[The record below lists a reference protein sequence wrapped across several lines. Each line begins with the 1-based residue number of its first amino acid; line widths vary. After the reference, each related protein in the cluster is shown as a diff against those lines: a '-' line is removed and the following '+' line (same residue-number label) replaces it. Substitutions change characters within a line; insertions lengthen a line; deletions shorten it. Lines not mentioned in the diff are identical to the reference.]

1 MIPLLG
7 TGVENKKNR
16 HYETKSK
23 NGSRKMQMRISILLP
38 SCNRST
44 DALLSQWKML
54 MESRRSVKMNTP
66 TNRSNH
72 RGVPRTKIERMI
84 SLRLIHTYGV
94 EDPAG
99 LRCPEFG
106 ASGVE
111 RREEQHF
118 EIWWISDL
126 QERRE
131 GQPRGKTIL
140 TSS

>member
-1 MIPLLG
+1 
-7 TGVENKKNR
+7 
-16 HYETKSK
+16 
-23 NGSRKMQMRISILLP
+23 MQTRLSIVLP

-44 DALLSQWKML
+44 DALLSQRKML
-54 MESRRSVKMNTP
+54 MQSRRSVKMNTP

-72 RGVPRTKIERMI
+72 RGVPRTKIKCTI

-99 LRCPEFG
+99 LRRPELG

-118 EIWWISDL
+118 EIWWRSDL

-140 TSS
+140 TSSCVGVPLLIYL

>member
-7 TGVENKKNR
+7 FGIENKKNSGT
-16 HYETKSK
+16 TKTKPK
-23 NGSRKMQMRISILLP
+23 NGSRKMQTRLSILLP

-44 DALLSQWKML
+44 DALLSQRKML

-72 RGVPRTKIERMI
+72 RGVPRTKIERTI

-99 LRCPEFG
+99 LRRPELG

-118 EIWWISDL
+118 EIWWRSDL

-131 GQPRGKTIL
+131 EGQP
-140 TSS
+140 